1 MLDKDVWFCAQVFV
15 SVWGYEGGYPRTGF
29 LLAELRNELAI
40 HSAGLADDLVG
51 V

>member
-1 MLDKDVWFCAQVFV
+1 M
-15 SVWGYEGGYPRTGF
+15 EGGYPRTGV